1 MLACVAMVSS
11 VLTQRGCSPMSDLAW
26 NRYGKSR
33 IRLVKVRRSQVPH
46 ELVDLTIDVQL
57 EGAFDAVYIE
67 GDNRPCLA
75 TDTMKN
81 TVYAIARQDPIAHV
95 EAFALR
101 LADHFFAK
109 PGVSGVR
116 IAAMEQ
122 PWGRLSAG
130 GQPHPHAFVQA
141 GAEHWTTVVT
151 RDGCGSEIVSGLANL
166 VVLKTTDSAFAGF
179 PRDEFTTLP
188 DTEDRIMA
196 TSITASWVYGPGA
209 GDFAARAQVRRALV
223 ETFAA
228 HLSRSVQHTLY
239 AMGGAALA
247 ACAGI
252 TAITLT
258 LPNRHHLLVDLSPFG
273 LDNPNEIFVSTDQPF
288 GLIEATIRR
297 SLG

>member
-1 MLACVAMVSS
+1 
-11 VLTQRGCSPMSDLAW
+11 MSDLTW

-33 IRLVKVRRSQVPH
+33 IRLVKVRRARDPH

-57 EGAFDAVYIE
+57 EGAFDAVYVD
-67 GDNRPCLA
+67 GDNAPCLA

-81 TVYAIARQDPIAHV
+81 TVYALARQDPIDHV

-101 LADHFFAK
+101 LAGHFLAK
-109 PGVSGVR
+109 PEVSRAR
-116 IAAMEQ
+116 ISAVEQ
-122 PWGRLSAG
+122 PWGRLSSG

-151 RDGCGSEIVSGLANL
+151 RDAAEAEIVSGLANL

-188 DTEDRIMA
+188 NTEDRIMA
-196 TSITASWVYGPGA
+196 TSITASWTYAPGPA
-209 GDFAARAQVRRALV
+209 DFGARAQVRRVLV

-228 HLSRSVQHTLY
+228 HHSRSVQHTLY
-239 AMGGAALA
+239 AMGEAALA
-247 ACAGI
+247 ACAGV
-252 TAITLT
+252 TSITLT
-258 LPNRHHLLVDLSPFG
+258 LPNRHHLLVDLKPFG
-273 LDNPNEIFVSTDQPF
+273 LDNPNEIFVATDQPF